1 MDQPELHRKKKAKSD
16 SQAAKKKHQCT
27 TMGKVRVHITAPN
40 ASACLLRDLIPC
52 LTNFWEWQVISSI
65 ILLIM

>member
-16 SQAAKKKHQCT
+16 SQAAKKNQCT

-52 LTNFWEWQVISSI
+52 LTNFWERQVISSM